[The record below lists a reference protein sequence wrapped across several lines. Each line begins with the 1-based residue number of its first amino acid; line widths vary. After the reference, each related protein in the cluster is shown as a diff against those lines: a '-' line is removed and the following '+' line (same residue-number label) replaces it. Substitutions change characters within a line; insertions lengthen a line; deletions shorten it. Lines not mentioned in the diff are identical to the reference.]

1 MGQSYEWTFCRK
13 GNSLMENKHPKVHHP
28 KIHATSLMQKN
39 GREMVYPLAYSKLAK
54 IQSEHCTY

>member
-28 KIHATSLMQKN
+28 KIHATSLMQKKWERN
-39 GREMVYPLAYSKLAK
+39 GIPFGMQQVGKNSK
-54 IQSEHCTY
+54 